1 MSWFSKA
8 YLGAYKPILM
18 PSWARR
24 LKPKLLGLGG
34 GVVGGAVGGV
44 GWHFATIYAD
54 PPRITFIMIETL
66 IGVVVALLLLP
77 HSPQTPNLNPIPII
91 H

>member
-1 MSWFSKA
+1 
-8 YLGAYKPILM
+8 M

-24 LKPKLLGLGG
+24 QPKLFYLGMGG
-34 GVVGGAVGGV
+34 GVVGGAVGGI

-54 PPRITFIMIETL
+54 PPRVFIVVIE
-66 IGVVVALLLLP
+66 VVLLTVVMVLAIP
-77 HSPQTPNLNPIPII
+77 HSPQTPNLNLIPQLTNA

>member
-1 MSWFSKA
+1 M
-8 YLGAYKPILM
+8 M

-24 LKPKLLGLGG
+24 LKPKLLGFGG

-54 PPRITFIMIETL
+54 PPRIAIL
-66 IGVVVALLLLP
+66 GVEAVLLTVVMVLLLLP
-77 HSPQTPNLNPIPII
+77 HSPQTPNLNPIPLI